1 MSSLLLLRNR
11 SVPSSMIKTK
21 TMGAIP
27 SEITENYLI
36 WDISGVDQGPI
47 AQSKQVNTV
56 GNQLAFLMRKTWN
69 TPVPVGTVV
78 QYVGLV
84 APTGWFFCDGE
95 IYDATQYS
103 DLFGVIGTAY
113 GDDGEG
119 TFAVPNMKRNVPVGY
134 DATDSSFNALG
145 KTGGER
151 THTLTI
157 DEMPSHTH
165 ELLRRSNS
173 DDGAYDTGDAH
184 QDESS
189 AITSDRSGLDNFQ
202 TYPKGN
208 NEAHNNMQPY
218 VVVQYII
225 KW

>member
-119 TFAVPNMKRNVPVGY
+119 TFAVPNFAGRVPVGKGVNDETTY
-134 DATDSSFNALG
+134 NMGDVN
-145 KTGGER
+145 GER

-157 DEMPSHTH
+157 DEMPSHNHT
-165 ELLRRSNS
+165 LTRRSNS
-173 DDGAYDTGDAH
+173 DNGAYDPSDDH

-189 AITSDRSGLDNFQ
+189 AITSNRADLGTF
-202 TYPKGN
+202 TTN
-208 NEAHNNMQPY
+208 NTGGGQAHNNMQPY